1 MVVRAIRDY
10 FNTDIEE
17 IIIDKQSIFDQA
29 HQFMSHVM
37 PNYAE
42 RIKFYDEEISLFTKY
57 GIENQ
62 IESAFLREVQLPS
75 GGAIVIDHTEALVS
89 IDVNSSRSTKGRDI
103 ESTAF
108 NTNIEAAIEISKQLR
123 LEGYWRPYCD

>member
-1 MVVRAIRDY
+1 MGCYCGAADAQSGAFLIYQESNLVVRAIRDY

-75 GGAIVIDHTEALVS
+75 GG
-89 IDVNSSRSTKGRDI
+89 
-103 ESTAF
+103 
-108 NTNIEAAIEISKQLR
+108 Q
-123 LEGYWRPYCD
+123 

>member
-1 MVVRAIRDY
+1 
-10 FNTDIEE
+10 
-17 IIIDKQSIFDQA
+17 
-29 HQFMSHVM
+29 MSHVM